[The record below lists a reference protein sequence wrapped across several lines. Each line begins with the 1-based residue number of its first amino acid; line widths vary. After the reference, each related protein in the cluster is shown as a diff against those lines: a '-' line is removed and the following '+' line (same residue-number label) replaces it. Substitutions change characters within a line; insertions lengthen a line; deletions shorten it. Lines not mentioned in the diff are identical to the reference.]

1 MRLKIRASYV
11 TIAVILVLLM
21 TTAYLVVSKGMEAK
35 DRPLILIPKTI
46 DPHVEFWRVLNQGVT
61 TAAKEYNTEVIVMGT
76 PSESDIDEQ
85 IKLVEE
91 AIALKPKAIILAA
104 TDYNRLVPVA
114 QRVISSG
121 IKLITV
127 DSGLEGSVST
137 SLIATDNYAA
147 GSKAVEAMNRYVQ
160 GPATYAIVSFV
171 KRSTTQLDRENGVR
185 DHLKN
190 DPSVQILDTLYSN
203 GYEDKAYEQTKQLLA
218 EHSDIRGIFGLNEVS
233 TVGAAR
239 ALKELDPEHNIKLVG
254 FDSSMNEIAFLEAGI
269 LQATIVQKPFN
280 MGYLAVKTALQ
291 VYSGENV
298 KASIDTGSE
307 VITKENMY
315 TRENQK
321 LLFPFVEK

>member
-1 MRLKIRASYV
+1 MKIRASYSA
-11 TIAVILVLLM
+11 IAVIVILLM
-21 TTAYLVVSKGMEAK
+21 TTVYLFVSKGMEAK
-35 DRPLILIPKTI
+35 DRPIILLPKTI
-46 DPHVEFWRVLNQGVT
+46 DPHVEFWRVLTQGVT
-61 TAAKEYNTEVIVMGT
+61 AAAKEYNIEVKVMGT
-76 PSESDIDEQ
+76 SSESDIEEQ
-85 IKLVEE
+85 IKLLEE
-91 AIALKPKAIILAA
+91 AITLKPKAIILAA

-114 QRVISSG
+114 QKVIDSG
-121 IKLITV
+121 ITLVTV
-127 DSGLEGSVST
+127 DSGLEGGVST

-147 GSKAVEAMNRYVQ
+147 GSKAVEAMRRYVQ

-185 DHLKN
+185 DHLKS
-190 DPSVQILDTLYSN
+190 DPSIQILDTLYSN
-203 GYEDKAYEQTKQLLA
+203 GSEDKAYEQTKQLLA

-233 TVGAAR
+233 TIGASR
-239 ALKELDPEHNIKLVG
+239 ALKELDPEHSIKLVG
-254 FDSSMNEIAFLEAGI
+254 FDSSMNEIAFLEAGT

-291 VYSGENV
+291 VYNGEKV

-315 TRENQK
+315 TSENQK

>member
-1 MRLKIRASYV
+1 MRIRANYAA
-11 TIAVILVLLM
+11 IAIIVVLLM
-21 TTAYLVVSKGMEAK
+21 TTVYLFASKGMEAK

-61 TAAKEYNTEVIVMGT
+61 AAAKEYNSEVKVMGT
-76 PSESDIDEQ
+76 RSESDIDEQ

-91 AIALKPKAIILAA
+91 AITLKPKAIILAA

-114 QRVISSG
+114 QKVIGAG
-121 IKLITV
+121 ITLVTV
-127 DSGLEGSVST
+127 DSGLEGDIST

-147 GSKAVEAMNRYVQ
+147 GRKAVEAMRRYVQ
-160 GPATYAIVSFV
+160 EPATYAIVSFV

-185 DHLKN
+185 DSLKN
-190 DPSVQILDTLYSN
+190 DHSIQILDTLYSN
-203 GYEDKAYEQTKQLLA
+203 GSEDKAYEQTKQLLA

-254 FDSSMNEIAFLEAGI
+254 FDSSMNEIAFLEGGT

-291 VYSGENV
+291 VQNGEKV

>member
-1 MRLKIRASYV
+1 MRIRANYAA
-11 TIAVILVLLM
+11 IAIIVVLLM
-21 TTAYLVVSKGMEAK
+21 TTAYLFVSKGMEAK

-61 TAAKEYNTEVIVMGT
+61 AAAKEYNSEVKVIGT

-91 AIALKPKAIILAA
+91 AITLKPKAIILAA

-114 QRVISSG
+114 QKVIGAG
-121 IKLITV
+121 ITLVTV
-127 DSGLEGSVST
+127 DSGLEGDIST

-147 GSKAVEAMNRYVQ
+147 GRKAVEAMRRYVKE
-160 GPATYAIVSFV
+160 PATYAIVSFV

-185 DHLKN
+185 DSLKN
-190 DPSVQILDTLYSN
+190 DPSIQILDTLYSN
-203 GYEDKAYEQTKQLLA
+203 GSEDKAYEQTKQLLA
-218 EHSDIRGIFGLNEVS
+218 EHSNIRGIFGLNEVS

-239 ALKELDPEHNIKLVG
+239 ALKELDPEHSIKLVG
-254 FDSSMNEIAFLEAGI
+254 FDSSMNEIAFLEGGT

-291 VYSGENV
+291 VHNGEKV